1 MMNASF
7 SGVVCEH
14 EKYRM
19 LSRSY
24 GNGAFSMSILLPDE
38 GVTNAEVIA
47 SLTGESWRLL
57 PGNRNGYQIH
67 LKLPRFSTSY
77 DIELNDVLQA
87 LGITSAFSAADAD
100 FSKLSQAS
108 IFLSRALQKARIEVD
123 EEGTKAETVTMGEGW
138 VSSPGPRPEMQK
150 MDFFVNR
157 PFIYL
162 ISEYSTGAIYF
173 IGEINR
179 IE

>member
-1 MMNASF
+1 
-7 SGVVCEH
+7 
-14 EKYRM
+14 M

-47 SLTGESWRLL
+47 LLNVQSWKQL
-57 PGNRNGYQIH
+57 PQNRNGYQIH
-67 LKLPRFSTSY
+67 LKLPRFAASY
-77 DIELNDVLQA
+77 DINLNDVLQS
-87 LGITSAFSAADAD
+87 LGIVSAFSSDAAD
-100 FSKLSQAS
+100 FSKLSTTR

-123 EEGTKAETVTMGEGW
+123 EEGTKAETVTLGEGW
-138 VSSPGPRPEMQK
+138 ASSPGPRPEMQK

-173 IGEINR
+173 IGEVNQIKF
-179 IE
+179 